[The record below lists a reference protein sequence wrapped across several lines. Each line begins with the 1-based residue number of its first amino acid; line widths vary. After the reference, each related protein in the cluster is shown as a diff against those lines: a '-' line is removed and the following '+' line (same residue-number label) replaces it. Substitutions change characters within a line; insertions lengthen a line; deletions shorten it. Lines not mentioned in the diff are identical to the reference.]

1 VASAGALRAGLVP
14 FSSGASTMTRNLC
27 AILIIL
33 SLAGCGWFERK
44 VTANITGHAVTC
56 VDGVAYLQFP
66 SGVTV
71 QYDRTGRIKTC

>member
-1 VASAGALRAGLVP
+1 
-14 FSSGASTMTRNLC
+14 MTKVL
-27 AILIIL
+27 AILL
-33 SLAGCGWFERK
+33 AVASLAGCGWFERK

-71 QYDRTGRIKTC
+71 QYDRTGKIKIC

>member
-1 VASAGALRAGLVP
+1 MTKTLAVLLAAASL
-14 FSSGASTMTRNLC
+14 T
-27 AILIIL
+27 
-33 SLAGCGWFERK
+33 GCGWFERK

>member
-1 VASAGALRAGLVP
+1 MDR
-14 FSSGASTMTRNLC
+14 
-27 AILIIL
+27 AILAL
-33 SLAGCGWFERK
+33 VMVTLMSGCGWFERK

-71 QYDRTGRIKTC
+71 QYDRNGRIKTC

>member
-1 VASAGALRAGLVP
+1 
-14 FSSGASTMTRNLC
+14 MTR
-27 AILIIL
+27 IIFL
-33 SLAGCGWFERK
+33 LVTSASLTACGWFERK

-56 VDGVAYLQFP
+56 VEGVAYLQFP

>member
-1 VASAGALRAGLVP
+1 MIRVILVLAASAAL
-14 FSSGASTMTRNLC
+14 C
-27 AILIIL
+27 
-33 SLAGCGWFERK
+33 GCGWFERK

-71 QYDRTGRIKTC
+71 QYDRSGRIKTC

>member
-1 VASAGALRAGLVP
+1 MSRLALVLAGSLLAS
-14 FSSGASTMTRNLC
+14 
-27 AILIIL
+27 
-33 SLAGCGWFERK
+33 GCGWFERK

-71 QYDRTGRIKTC
+71 QYDRNGRIKTC

>member
-1 VASAGALRAGLVP
+1 MTRIVAVLLASALV
-14 FSSGASTMTRNLC
+14 T
-27 AILIIL
+27 
-33 SLAGCGWFERK
+33 GCGWFERK

-71 QYDRTGRIKTC
+71 QYDKSGRIKTC